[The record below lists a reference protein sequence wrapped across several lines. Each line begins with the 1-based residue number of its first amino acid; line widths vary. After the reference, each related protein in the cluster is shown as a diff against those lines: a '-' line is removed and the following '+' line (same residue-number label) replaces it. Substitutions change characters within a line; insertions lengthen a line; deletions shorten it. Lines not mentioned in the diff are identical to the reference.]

1 MQTPLTGATTENSGP
16 GVVIASVQQA
26 SPAEAAG
33 LLPGD
38 RIVKWGGQ
46 PILTNSDLSLLVSLE
61 EIGAAVD
68 VQLVRAEEQVACHVE
83 VGVRPSFD

>member
-1 MQTPLTGATTENSGP
+1 METPLTGLANDNDRLGA
-16 GVVIASVQQA
+16 VVASVQQA

-38 RIVKWGGQ
+38 RIVKWGDQ
-46 PILTNSDLSLLVSLE
+46 PIYTTSDLSLLVSLE

-68 VQLVRAEEQVACHVE
+68 VQLVRADEQVACHVE
-83 VGVRPSFD
+83 VGVRPGLD